1 MLPSSRTEV
10 AVKRVI
16 NLLVAPLRLISR
28 SVALLAAALLLIGAW
43 GLTAFLQTA
52 QVARDAL
59 GSLTV
64 SASAVAASIDV
75 PLEHFS
81 DLTDGFRAA
90 DFQGTDRVA
99 LTSRLLRLQT
109 ALPPVGATFAVSAS
123 GQLLAASSPFSAGD
137 TAVGD
142 TEWFRHAT
150 ADNAMPLAL
159 QHADSWLRPG
169 PSAVLTRVVRDT
181 SGKAAGL
188 VGAMLR
194 AEDLTRLVGR
204 TWLGPGV
211 SIEFHGLGGSL
222 ILAGQDAPPVR
233 PTQQASQDEWQA
245 GTQLMTAVNRLL
257 GIPAQ
262 LSVSAPLRTVDV
274 TVTASMDTDLA
285 LKSHWLGTRAIGILG
300 AYLLAVW
307 VTCLALAVSARSTNG
322 ERASPTVPKGFG
334 ADWQIDLDKRGC
346 VTAAHGYAPDRLRE
360 GVRQPLLTVLGLA
373 ASDEAARGIAEA
385 LEARS
390 RHDGTHVPIATEDGQ
405 ERIHRISIE
414 PLADGRFTCLGRDVT
429 NEIRLAARLDV
440 AATASQSAQDAAAM
454 VANDRDRVLAAVGHD
469 VRTPMNSIMGIC
481 SLLLDSELEHEQRIW
496 LERIRASCEALL
508 AMLNGL
514 LEIAS
519 GEVGGAGLQVDEVDV
534 IGLVQEVTETL
545 VPQARDKG
553 LDLKTR
559 YDDLLRG
566 QWTVDPT
573 RLRQVLFNLVG
584 NAIKFTTSGHVEIRA
599 SAADDGAG
607 ATSIK
612 LAVSDT
618 GPGIAPEDRT
628 SIFERFHRGRGHEN
642 AGHEGLGLGLAL
654 CQENAAL
661 MGGSLTVESALGVGS
676 EFTFEFP
683 ADRVAHNIRNHRL
696 AGRTALLV
704 GDEDARARTIASQL
718 GDTGV
723 MVETAPDGYLGM
735 ALAERIEAQR
745 GALDLVIVQGKLT
758 GMSAEVFVLRLR
770 DTGFGRLAVVVW
782 LGEGGEK
789 AQVDAIVPLPADPYQ
804 VASLAQ
810 QLLTQRSPFEV
821 LEPMAS
827 AARGGRILV
836 VEDDKV
842 NQSLLVAAL
851 GRRGFSAFVA
861 NDGDEAVRLAG
872 RDSFDAILMDIQM
885 PERDGFE
892 ATRRIRSQ
900 PGRVATIPII
910 ALTGLK
916 GPIMRKR
923 CAEAGF
929 TAVLEKPINLDRLGA
944 TLRRYI
950 QGDAGSVQLPRDSAG
965 TAAAD
970 SLPSG
975 DPQDYAADVSQV
987 FLEEMVAVVGME
999 RARACVAEFVADASA
1014 RCMRLSELV
1023 PGWEASTIV
1032 RNCEEISGLAETC
1045 GAIGLGEALEE
1056 IADAVTRNDRSRAEA
1071 LVDRLEKVAGRLGP
1085 AMAACLDDIAGR
1097 WSGRGIRA
1105 A

>member
-1 MLPSSRTEV
+1 
-10 AVKRVI
+10 VKLVV
-16 NLLVAPLRLISR
+16 NFLVAPLRLISR
-28 SVALLAAALLLIGAW
+28 SVAWLVTTLLLIGAW
-43 GLTAFLQTA
+43 SVAAIVQTA
-52 QVARDAL
+52 QVAHDAL

-75 PLEHFS
+75 PLEQFS

-109 ALPPVGATFAVSAS
+109 ALPPVGAMFAVSAS
-123 GQLLAASSPFSAGD
+123 GQLLAASSPFSASD

-142 TEWFRHAT
+142 TEWFRRAT

-159 QHADSWLRPG
+159 QHADSWLRLG
-169 PSAVLTRVVRDT
+169 PSAVLTRVVRGT

-188 VGAMLR
+188 VGAMMR

-211 SIEFHGLGGSL
+211 SIAFHGLGGSL

-233 PTQQASQDEWQA
+233 PTRHAGYDEWQA
-245 GTQLMTAVNRLL
+245 GTRLMTVVNRLL
-257 GIPAQ
+257 GIPVQ
-262 LSVSAPLRTVDV
+262 LSGSALLRTVDV
-274 TVTASMDTDLA
+274 TVTSSMDTDLA
-285 LKSHWLGTRAIGILG
+285 LKSPWLATRAIGIPG
-300 AYLLAVW
+300 AYLLTVW
-307 VTCLALAVSARSTNG
+307 VTCLVLAVSARSSNS
-322 ERASPTVPKGFG
+322 ERTSPTVPKGFG

-360 GVRQPLLTVLGLA
+360 AVGQPLLAALGLTA
-373 ASDEAARGIAEA
+373 PDEAARGIAEA
-385 LEARS
+385 LEAQT
-390 RHDGTHVPIATEDGQ
+390 RHDGTHVPFASEEGQ

-429 NEIRLAARLDV
+429 NEMRLAARLEV
-440 AATASQSAQDAAAM
+440 AHTASQAAQDAAAM
-454 VANDRDRVLAAVGHD
+454 VANDRDRVLVALGHD
-469 VRTPMNSIMGIC
+469 VRTPMNSVMGIC

-496 LERIRASCEALL
+496 LERIRANCEALL

-519 GEVGGAGLQVDEVDV
+519 GEVGGAGLQVDEADV

-545 VPQARDKG
+545 LPQARDKG

-559 YDDLLRG
+559 FDDLLRG
-566 QWTVDPT
+566 LWMVDPS

-584 NAIKFTTSGHVEIRA
+584 NAIKFTTSGRVEIRA
-599 SAADDGAG
+599 SAAEDSAG
-607 ATSIK
+607 TTSIM

-618 GPGIAPEDRT
+618 GAGIAPEDRS
-628 SIFERFHRGRGHEN
+628 SIFERFHRGRGQEN

-676 EFTFEFP
+676 QFTFEFP
-683 ADRVAHNIRNHRL
+683 ADRVAHNVRNHRL

-704 GDEDARARTIASQL
+704 GDDGRARTIASQL

-735 ALAERIEAQR
+735 AQAERIEAQR

-770 DTGFGRLAVVVW
+770 DTGFGRLAALIW
-782 LGEGGEK
+782 LGEGGER
-789 AQVDAIVPLPADPYQ
+789 AQVDAIVALPADPYQ

-821 LEPMAS
+821 LRPMAS
-827 AARGGRILV
+827 AVRGGRILV
-836 VEDDKV
+836 VEADKV

-885 PERDGFE
+885 PERDGFA
-892 ATRRIRSQ
+892 ATHRIRSQ
-900 PGRVATIPII
+900 SGRVATIPII
-910 ALTGLK
+910 ALTDLK

-923 CAEAGF
+923 CDEAGF

-970 SLPSG
+970 GRPSG
-975 DPQDYAADVSQV
+975 DPQDYAADVSQI
-987 FLEEMVAVVGME
+987 FLKEMVAVVGME
-999 RARACVAEFVADASA
+999 RASACVAEFVADASA
-1014 RCMRLSELV
+1014 RCMRLSELL
-1023 PGWEASTIV
+1023 PGWEARAIV
-1032 RNCEEISGLAETC
+1032 RKCEEISGLAEIC
-1045 GAIGLGEALEE
+1045 GAIGLSDVLEE
-1056 IADAVTRNDRSRAEA
+1056 IADAVTRNDRSGAEA
-1071 LVDRLEKVAGRLGP
+1071 LVERLEKIAGRLGP
-1085 AMAACLDDIAGR
+1085 AMAAYLDDIAQRWTGR
-1097 WSGRGIRA
+1097 DIKA
-1105 A
+1105 V